1 MAYGFA
7 VAYDE
12 ALADRIRQVLI
23 EQSDVS
29 ERKMF
34 GGLSFMIGDKMA
46 VAASGRGGLLV
57 RVDPATMDTVIA
69 TTAAESMDM
78 GTRKMRGWVHVA
90 ADAIRTKRDLTTWVR
105 RGIDYAKALPD
116 A

>member
-1 MAYGFA
+1 MAFD
-7 VAYDE
+7 VI
-12 ALADRIRQVLI
+12 LAERVRQVLI

-46 VAASGRGGLLV
+46 VAASSRGGLLV
-57 RVDPATMDTVIA
+57 RVDPATMDSVIA
-69 TTAAESMDM
+69 TTAAESIDM
-78 GTRKMRGWVHVA
+78 GTRTMRGWVHVA
-90 ADAIRTKRDLTTWVR
+90 ADAVRTKRDLATWVR
-105 RGIDYAKALPD
+105 RGIEYAESLPD